1 MQTNPA
7 AAVPAAPPA
16 IQFYS
21 AQLAPLADGH
31 VSVAI
36 GATLCEAVAEDDFE
50 LVNMDVASARVASLE
65 EALAVIRDAVTL
77 N

>member
-7 AAVPAAPPA
+7 AAPPAPA

-21 AQLAPLADGH
+21 VQLSPLADGQ

-65 EALAVIRDAVTL
+65 EALAVIRDAVTTL